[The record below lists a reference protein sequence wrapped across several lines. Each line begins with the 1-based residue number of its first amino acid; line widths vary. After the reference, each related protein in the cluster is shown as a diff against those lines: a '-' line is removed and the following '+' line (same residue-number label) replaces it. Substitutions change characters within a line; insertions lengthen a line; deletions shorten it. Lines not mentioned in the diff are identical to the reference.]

1 MSAFR
6 DLLKQAHEK
15 GVEFVGFTCHVDE
28 FFTSEQS
35 KSWKCYASGPGLKPD
50 TRNEARGRTGE
61 EALRHLVERL

>member
-15 GVEFVGFTCHVDE
+15 GVKVMAFDVDLDQ
-28 FFTSEQS
+28 FFGDEQS
-35 KSWKCYASGPGLKPD
+35 KSWGATTGSVAGQ
-50 TRNEARGRTGE
+50 GRTGE